1 MKYFSSLIL
10 LISLPFL
17 SFGQNELGVFLGAT
31 GYQGDLVKSSFSVKG
46 AGITGG
52 VLYKYYLQD
61 NFAIRGALN
70 VGQYN
75 GDDDFFDSERD
86 RGYSFSSN
94 FIDVSIVA
102 EYSIFGKGAYTPSGA
117 FERVFSPYFYVG
129 IGYMNSNPEVSANG
143 RFDVNPED
151 ENPQKHHRMFPAGA
165 GLKYDLSSR
174 LNIAGEFSARYP
186 FSDLIDG
193 ISASGD
199 SSDLDW
205 YWTTGITLNYK
216 LSENQPLRM
225 N

>member
-1 MKYFSSLIL
+1 MKHCTILIL
-10 LISLPFL
+10 LLAVPFL
-17 SFGQNELGVFLGAT
+17 SFGQNELGLFVGAT
-31 GYQGDLVKSSFSVKG
+31 GYQGDLVKSSFSTKG
-46 AGITGG
+46 ADITGG
-52 VLYKYYLQD
+52 ILYKHYFK
-61 NFAIRGALN
+61 NSFALRGAVN
-70 VGQYN
+70 FGQYN

-102 EYSIFGKGAYTPSGA
+102 EYAPLGRGAFAPSGS
-117 FERVFSPYFYVG
+117 FKRILSPYVYMG
-129 IGYMNSNPEVSANG
+129 IGYMNSNPEVSADG

-151 ENPQKHHRMFPAGA
+151 EDPQRHHRMFPAGI

-174 LNIAGEFSARYP
+174 LNIGGEFSARYP

-199 SSDLDW
+199 SADLDW

-216 LSENQPLRM
+216 LSTYQPLSM
-225 N
+225 D